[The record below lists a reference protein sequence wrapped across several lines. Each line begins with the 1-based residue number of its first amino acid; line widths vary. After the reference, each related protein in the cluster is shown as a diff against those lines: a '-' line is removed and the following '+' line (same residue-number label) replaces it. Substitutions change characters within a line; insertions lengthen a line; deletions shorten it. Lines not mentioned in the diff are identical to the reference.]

1 MNFSSA
7 SSCFHNLFSG
17 QPLWFLQCQR
27 VIGTSSLAAMGI
39 WRSAKNRRGGV
50 IGHGGRSAAGG
61 RMCWSLGSLVM
72 FEKTTGMCVVV
83 NGCPWQVSLRG
94 SQARDRML
102 IPGETAQPSVPI
114 WVLLL
119 VHDGKE
125 KKYPS
130 LPFPSPVKSTLTWIQ
145 IQTNNTRSV
154 DEGKHDFLS
163 IHYLKSPLLPLQGE
177 MLGVRSAAS
186 CSGLWTKWES
196 TRKDMVNTVRSE
208 KNKQMWL
215 RSWEL
220 QPQIHNHTGN
230 HNTF

>member
-1 MNFSSA
+1 MVA
-7 SSCFHNLFSG
+7 G
-17 QPLWFLQCQR
+17 QLQGDECVGLLGLWLCLRRQR
-27 VIGTSSLAAMGI
+27 A
-39 WRSAKNRRGGV
+39 
-50 IGHGGRSAAGG
+50 
-61 RMCWSLGSLVM
+61 
-72 FEKTTGMCVVV
+72 CVVV
-83 NGCPWQVSLRG
+83 NGCPWQISLLG

-102 IPGETAQPSVPI
+102 IPGETAQTSVPI

-125 KKYPS
+125 KYPS
-130 LPFPSPVKSTLTWIQ
+130 LLFPSPVKSTLTWIQ

-154 DEGKHDFLS
+154 DEGRYDFLS
-163 IHYLKSPLLPLQGE
+163 IHHLKFPLLPLQGE
-177 MLGVRSAAS
+177 ILGVRTAAS

-196 TRKDMVNTVRSE
+196 TRKDWVNTVRSE

-220 QPQIHNHTGN
+220 QSQIHNHTGN